1 MVSKG
6 VNKVYVASYS
16 LFSPIG
22 LDTEENMKAITDYK
36 SGIKSVED
44 ASLFCKPMYASKIFG
59 EHTDPDFSTLERR
72 SIYSVQ
78 RALNLLNDFVND
90 DFLKDALLI
99 FSTTKGDV
107 AFLESG
113 EEMLD
118 GRVFLYH
125 TAKVTADFFKLKR
138 EPLVVSNACIS
149 GVNAVVTA
157 SRLISSGYCKHAI
170 IVGADLLSR
179 FVVTGFQSFH
189 SISTG
194 PCIPYD
200 AKRDG
205 LTLGEAVGVIVL
217 TSDRAIVPDEDP
229 IVVEGGAIS
238 NDANHL
244 SAPSRTGD
252 GLAAAMSKSI
262 SIAGIKP
269 EDIDFI
275 NAHGTATVYNDEM
288 ESKAVHLAGL
298 SGVPVQSLKPYWGH
312 TLGASGVIESIG
324 CFWQMKHS
332 ILFGTKGYSQS
343 GVPMEIKV
351 KAYHESKVLKRCI
364 KTASG
369 FGGCNAAVIYAFDS
383 VSGNSR
389 YDRPVNWR
397 ELSIFTLSGTEGF
410 HDTIREWNKK
420 LENADLKFFKMD
432 DLSKLGYIGVLKL
445 LKDNPEFSEILPEKR
460 GLFFGNSSS
469 SLESD
474 IRHVAVIG
482 AEDDLKASPAIFVYT
497 LPNVVLGEICI
508 KNKFKGE
515 NTFFV
520 FNPSEKSNAT
530 DTLLHNA
537 SLSGMELV
545 VAGWCDLIGDKY
557 DLNIGLYKKV

>member
-1 MVSKG
+1 MVRKG
-6 VNKVYVASYS
+6 VNKVFVASYS
-16 LFSPIG
+16 LSSPLG

-36 SGIKSVED
+36 SGIKLVEE

-59 EHTDPDFSTLERR
+59 EHTDPDLSTLERR
-72 SIYSVQ
+72 SIFSVQ
-78 RALNLLNDFVND
+78 QALNLLKDFVD
-90 DFLKDALLI
+90 EDFLKETQLI

-107 AFLESG
+107 TFLESG
-113 EEMLD
+113 REILD
-118 GRVFLYH
+118 SRVFLNH
-125 TAKVTADFFKLKR
+125 TAKVTANYFKLKR

-149 GVNAVVTA
+149 GVNAVVSA

-200 AKRDG
+200 TKRDG

-217 TSDRAIVPDEDP
+217 TGDRAIVSEEDP

-252 GLAAAMSKSI
+252 GLAEAMSRSI
-262 SIAGIKP
+262 TIAGIKA
-269 EDIDFI
+269 EEIDFI
-275 NAHGTATVYNDEM
+275 NAHGTATLYNDEM
-288 ESKAVHLAGL
+288 EAKAIHLAGL
-298 SGVPVQSLKPYWGH
+298 SGVAVQSLKPYWGH

-324 CFWQMKHS
+324 CFWQMKNS
-332 ILFGTKGYSQS
+332 MLFGTKGYTQS

-351 KAYHESKVLKRCI
+351 NASHESRVLKRCI

-389 YDRPVNWR
+389 YDQPANWR
-397 ELSIFTLSGTEGF
+397 ELSRFSLSGTDGF
-410 HDTIREWNKK
+410 HDIIRDWNRR
-420 LENADLKFFKMD
+420 LENTDLKFFKMD

-445 LKDNPEFSEILPEKR
+445 LKDNPEFSDILPEKR
-460 GLFFGNSSS
+460 GLFFGNTSS
-469 SLESD
+469 SLASD
-474 IRHVAVIG
+474 IRHVAAIG

-520 FNPSEKSNAT
+520 FNPSEKINAT
-530 DTLLHNA
+530 EILLRNA

-545 VAGWCDLIGDKY
+545 VAGWCDLIGEKY

>member
-6 VNKVYVASYS
+6 VNRVYVASYS
-16 LFSPIG
+16 IYSPIG

-36 SGIKSVED
+36 SGIRLVED
-44 ASLFCKPMYASKIFG
+44 TSLFCHPMYASKIFG
-59 EHTDPDFSTLERR
+59 EHTDPDLSTLERR
-72 SIYSVQ
+72 SIYTVQ
-78 RALNLLNDFVND
+78 RALNLL
-90 DFLKDALLI
+90 KDTDNENFIKDTQLI
-99 FSTTKGDV
+99 ISTTKGDIT
-107 AFLESG
+107 FLESDD
-113 EEMLD
+113 EILD
-118 GRVFLYH
+118 NRVFLNH
-125 TAKVTADFFKLKR
+125 TAKVIADFFKLKR
-138 EPLVVSNACIS
+138 EPLVISNACIS
-149 GVNAVVTA
+149 GVNAVVSA
-157 SRLISSGYCKHAI
+157 SRLISSGNCKHAI
-170 IVGADLLSR
+170 VIGADLLSR

-217 TSDRAIVPDEDP
+217 TGERAIVSDDDP
-229 IVVEGGAIS
+229 IVVEGGAVS
-238 NDANHL
+238 NDSNHL

-252 GLAAAMSKSI
+252 GLAAAMSKSM
-262 SIAGIKP
+262 SVAGI
-269 EDIDFI
+269 EAEEIDFI
-275 NAHGTATVYNDEM
+275 NAHGTATLYNDEM
-288 ESKAVHLAGL
+288 ESKAIHLAGL

-324 CFWQMKHS
+324 CFWQMKNS
-332 ILFGTKGYSQS
+332 ILFGTKGYTQS
-343 GVPMEIKV
+343 GVPMEIMV
-351 KAYHESKVLKRCI
+351 NASHESKVLKRCI

-383 VSGNSR
+383 VSEKSK
-389 YDRPVNWR
+389 YDQSVKWR
-397 ELSIFTLSGTEGF
+397 ELSSFSLSGKDGF
-410 HDTIREWNKK
+410 HDIIREWNKK
-420 LENADLKFFKMD
+420 LENSDLKFFKMD

-445 LKDNPEFSEILPEKR
+445 IKDNPEFSDTLPEKR

-469 SLESD
+469 SLASD
-474 IRHVAVIG
+474 IRHVAAIG

-508 KNKFKGE
+508 KNKLKGE

-520 FNPSEKSNAT
+520 FNPSDKINALE
-530 DTLLHNA
+530 TLLYNA

-545 VAGWCDLIGDKY
+545 VAGWCDLLGERY

>member
-1 MVSKG
+1 MVSEG

-16 LFSPIG
+16 VFSPIG

-36 SGIKSVED
+36 SAIRLVDDVSI
-44 ASLFCKPMYASKIFG
+44 FCKPMYAAKIYG
-59 EHTDPDFSTLERR
+59 EHTDSDFSVLERR
-72 SIYSVQ
+72 SIFSVK
-78 RALNLLNDFVND
+78 RALNVLGDFD
-90 DFLKDALLI
+90 KEEFQKEAQLI
-99 FSTTKGDV
+99 FSTTKGDIS
-107 AFLESG
+107 FLESG
-113 EEMLD
+113 D
-118 GRVFLYH
+118 DIIDNRVFLNH
-125 TAKVTADFFKLKR
+125 TAKVIADYFNLQR
-138 EPLVVSNACIS
+138 VPLVVSNACIS

-170 IVGADLLSR
+170 IIGADLLSR

-200 AKRDG
+200 INRDG

-217 TSDRAIVPDEDP
+217 TNDRAVVPDEDP
-229 IVVEGGAIS
+229 IVVEGGAVS

-252 GLAAAMSKSI
+252 GLAAAMSRSV
-262 SIAGIKP
+262 SVAGIKA

-288 ESKAVHLAGL
+288 ESKAIHLAGL
-298 SGVPVQSLKPYWGH
+298 SNVRVQSLKPYWGH
-312 TLGASGVIESIG
+312 TLGASGVIESIA
-324 CFWQMKHS
+324 CFWQMKNS
-332 ILFGTKGYSQS
+332 ILFGTKGYTQS

-351 KAYHESKVLKRCI
+351 KGEHESKALKRCI

-383 VSGNSR
+383 VSGKSK
-389 YDRPVNWR
+389 YDNAVSWR
-397 ELSIFTLSGTEGF
+397 ELARFTLSGIDNF
-410 HDTIREWNKK
+410 HDTIRDWNKK
-420 LENADLKFFKMD
+420 MQNADLKFFKMD

-445 LKDNPEFSEILPEKR
+445 LKDYQKCDTIPPEKR

-469 SLESD
+469 SLASD
-474 IRHVAVIG
+474 IRHVAAIG
-482 AEDDLKASPAIFVYT
+482 SGDDLKASPSIFVYT

-520 FNPSEKSNAT
+520 FNTSDKLNAGE
-530 DTLLHNA
+530 TLLHNA
-537 SLSGMELV
+537 SLSGMELI
-545 VAGWCDLIGDKY
+545 VAGWCDLIGEKY
-557 DLNIGLYKKV
+557 DLNIGLYKKG

>member
-6 VNKVYVASYS
+6 VNRVYVASYS
-16 LFSPIG
+16 IYSPIG

-36 SGIKSVED
+36 SGIKLVED
-44 ASLFCKPMYASKIFG
+44 TSLFCQSMYASKKFG
-59 EHTDPDFSTLERR
+59 EHIDPDLSTLERR
-72 SIYSVQ
+72 SIYTVQ
-78 RALNLLNDFVND
+78 RALNLLKEVDNE
-90 DFLKDALLI
+90 DFLKETQLI
-99 FSTTKGDV
+99 LSTTKGDV
-107 AFLESG
+107 TFLESG
-113 EEMLD
+113 DEILD
-118 GRVFLYH
+118 NRVFLNH
-125 TAKVTADFFKLKR
+125 TANVIAEYFKLKR

-149 GVNAVVTA
+149 GVNAVVSA
-157 SRLISSGYCKHAI
+157 SRLISSGNCKHAVI
-170 IVGADLLSR
+170 IGADLLSR

-189 SISTG
+189 SISTA

-217 TSDRAIVPDEDP
+217 TGDRAIVPDEDP
-229 IVVEGGAIS
+229 IVVEGGAVS

-262 SIAGIKP
+262 SLAGIKA
-269 EDIDFI
+269 EEIDFI

-288 ESKAVHLAGL
+288 ESKAIHLAGL
-298 SGVPVQSLKPYWGH
+298 SSVPVQSLKPYWGH

-332 ILFGTKGYSQS
+332 ILFGTKGYTQS

-351 KAYHESKVLKRCI
+351 NASHESKVLKRCI

-383 VSGNSR
+383 VSGSSR
-389 YDRPVNWR
+389 YDQPVNWR
-397 ELSIFTLSGTEGF
+397 ELSTFSLSGTDGF
-410 HDTIREWNKK
+410 HDIIREWNKK
-420 LENADLKFFKMD
+420 LGNSDLKFFKMD

-445 LKDNPEFSEILPEKR
+445 LKDNPEFSDTLPEMR

-469 SLESD
+469 SLASD
-474 IRHVAVIG
+474 IRHVAAIG

-520 FNPSEKSNAT
+520 FNPSDKINAQEI
-530 DTLLHNA
+530 LLRNA

-545 VAGWCDLIGDKY
+545 VAGWCDLIGEKY